1 MCLQPTVSKS
11 CLERV
16 PGGACQEMLSLPL
29 FTLSASVKGITA
41 PGFVLGT
48 GGHQVG
54 RRLTDPQSSDT
65 LCPVWPPSVQHGLE
79 VLVLFLH
86 PVREEISVMFAS
98 LSPSFNRFALVRA
111 ENVYLKS

>member
-1 MCLQPTVSKS
+1 MTQEVIRWAGDCDRPTVR
-11 CLERV
+11 L
-16 PGGACQEMLSLPL
+16 
-29 FTLSASVKGITA
+29 TLSA
-41 PGFVLGT
+41 L
-48 GGHQVG
+48 
-54 RRLTDPQSSDT
+54 
-65 LCPVWPPSVQHGLE
+65 VWPPSVQHGLE